1 VMNRAKAST
10 AWRHS
15 ARPMQSEAR
24 RAPRRRVECVR
35 ERPGALHGGTAESH
49 SVRGLGSASD
59 ALKAEVRE
67 RRSDAL
73 GGTPSTPR
81 GFSAVYSAAAC
92 RAVL

>member
-1 VMNRAKAST
+1 VHVRCK
-10 AWRHS
+10 
-15 ARPMQSEAR
+15 AR
-24 RAPRRRVECVR
+24 RGERLGDASNAP

-49 SVRGLGSASD
+49 SVRGLGSAGD

-73 GGTPSTPR
+73 GGTPGTPR
-81 GFSAVYSAAAC
+81 GLSAVYSAAAC

>member
-1 VMNRAKAST
+1 MHVRCKAKRGERLGGASNASERDPAHCT
-10 AWRHS
+10 V
-15 ARPMQSEAR
+15 ARPS
-24 RAPRRRVECVR
+24 PTVC
-35 ERPGALHGGTAESH
+35 
-49 SVRGLGSASD
+49 D